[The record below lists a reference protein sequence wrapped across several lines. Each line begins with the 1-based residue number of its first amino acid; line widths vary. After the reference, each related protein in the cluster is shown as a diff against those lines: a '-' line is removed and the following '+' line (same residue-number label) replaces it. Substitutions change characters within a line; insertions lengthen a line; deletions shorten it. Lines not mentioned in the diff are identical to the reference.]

1 MSLTADQLR
10 HEAMLQ
16 RVATGLLKTNVYPS
30 LADAYKSV
38 REILLAQEEIKSAAQ
53 LNRITKAISK
63 SVTEIYSAGWQE
75 VTKELQSLAVY
86 ESSYYA
92 ELIGKW
98 NDVDL
103 STPGSKSIIDY
114 VNAALMVLGE
124 GERAKV
130 GAWAEFVNTSVAEYI
145 EQYNNLV
152 KIGYTRGATVQQIA
166 RSLKTFNDGLAK
178 QQAEALA
185 RTGVMHYAQSA
196 REAMAVD
203 NRDIIDKRYYL
214 SLLDNRTTL
223 GCRSLH
229 GKTWDIEDDNY
240 VRLPRHFRCLTGDT
254 LVSTCSDVSSV
265 YKRAYKG
272 AMVDIRTK
280 SGRRIKITPNHP
292 VLASFGWVAAEKL
305 NVGDKLFCV
314 ENVSAAFKDYK
325 NNAVTKFSELFSS
338 CEVSVD
344 SSFVTN
350 RPTTAED
357 FHSDVTDSN
366 VDVIDIDGFTWN
378 RVAESIRDSV
388 KNKLLVFGSS
398 IKLSLFAGGNSA
410 LEVMRKRF
418 TSNAF
423 IGSYD
428 KSSPFFGS
436 GVIHPCL
443 LLLRSI
449 SSAYA
454 SGFKSFNSSFYRASK
469 TNSFSNAIYANT
481 GTEGGEDGIN
491 LSISEF
497 GVPSIDASN
506 SASLQGFMDGGRTKA
521 SDIANFL
528 DGIIGNGSELDEIVD
543 IRLFEFD
550 GHVYNLENKDNW
562 YTSNGIVTHNCRSSY
577 VFLLEGQ
584 DKPIGMAPA
593 IGSGADY
600 PTDDDKKPTYKGRK
614 DLGKFK
620 IEQVPADISPDAW
633 LRQQSREFVI
643 DSLGKTRAELFLDGG
658 LKIESMTDTFGN
670 PLTLE
675 QLRERD
681 SKAFAKIG
689 I

>member
-75 VTKELQSLAVY
+75 ATKELQSLAVY
-86 ESSYYA
+86 ESSYYS

-98 NDVDL
+98 NDVEL
-103 STPGSKSIIDY
+103 ATPGSRSIIDY

-130 GAWAEFVNTSVAEYI
+130 GAWAEFVNTSVVEYI

-203 NRDIIDKRYYL
+203 NRDIIDKRYFL
-214 SLLDNRTTL
+214 AMLDNRTSL

-229 GKTWDIEDDNY
+229 GRTWQLEDDSY
-240 VRLPRHFRCLTGDT
+240 VRLPRHFRC
-254 LVSTCSDVSSV
+254 
-265 YKRAYKG
+265 
-272 AMVDIRTK
+272 
-280 SGRRIKITPNHP
+280 
-292 VLASFGWVAAEKL
+292 
-305 NVGDKLFCV
+305 
-314 ENVSAAFKDYK
+314 
-325 NNAVTKFSELFSS
+325 
-338 CEVSVD
+338 
-344 SSFVTN
+344 
-350 RPTTAED
+350 
-357 FHSDVTDSN
+357 
-366 VDVIDIDGFTWN
+366 
-378 RVAESIRDSV
+378 
-388 KNKLLVFGSS
+388 
-398 IKLSLFAGGNSA
+398 
-410 LEVMRKRF
+410 
-418 TSNAF
+418 
-423 IGSYD
+423 
-428 KSSPFFGS
+428 
-436 GVIHPCL
+436 
-443 LLLRSI
+443 
-449 SSAYA
+449 
-454 SGFKSFNSSFYRASK
+454 
-469 TNSFSNAIYANT
+469 
-481 GTEGGEDGIN
+481 
-491 LSISEF
+491 
-497 GVPSIDASN
+497 
-506 SASLQGFMDGGRTKA
+506 
-521 SDIANFL
+521 
-528 DGIIGNGSELDEIVD
+528 
-543 IRLFEFD
+543 
-550 GHVYNLENKDNW
+550 
-562 YTSNGIVTHNCRSSY
+562 RSSY
-577 VFLLEGQ
+577 VYLLEGQ

-614 DLGKFK
+614 DLGTFK
-620 IEQVPADISPDAW
+620 IEQVPADISPDTW

>member
-38 REILLAQEEIKSAAQ
+38 REILLEQEEIKSAAQ
-53 LNRITKAISK
+53 LNRITKAISA

-103 STPGSKSIIDY
+103 SLPGSKSVIDY

-130 GAWAEFVNTSVAEYI
+130 GAWAEFVNTSTQEYI
-145 EQYNNLV
+145 QQYNNLV
-152 KIGYTRGATVQQIA
+152 KIGYTRGATVQQISK
-166 RSLKTFNDGLAK
+166 SLRTFNDGLAK

-185 RTGVMHYAQSA
+185 RTGVMHYAQRA

-203 NRDIIDKRYYL
+203 NRDIIDKRYYMA
-214 SLLDNRTTL
+214 LLDNRTTL

-229 GKTWDIEDDNY
+229 GRTWQLEDDSY
-240 VRLPRHFRCLTGDT
+240 VRLPRHFR
-254 LVSTCSDVSSV
+254 
-265 YKRAYKG
+265 
-272 AMVDIRTK
+272 
-280 SGRRIKITPNHP
+280 
-292 VLASFGWVAAEKL
+292 
-305 NVGDKLFCV
+305 
-314 ENVSAAFKDYK
+314 
-325 NNAVTKFSELFSS
+325 
-338 CEVSVD
+338 
-344 SSFVTN
+344 
-350 RPTTAED
+350 
-357 FHSDVTDSN
+357 
-366 VDVIDIDGFTWN
+366 
-378 RVAESIRDSV
+378 
-388 KNKLLVFGSS
+388 
-398 IKLSLFAGGNSA
+398 
-410 LEVMRKRF
+410 
-418 TSNAF
+418 
-423 IGSYD
+423 
-428 KSSPFFGS
+428 
-436 GVIHPCL
+436 
-443 LLLRSI
+443 
-449 SSAYA
+449 
-454 SGFKSFNSSFYRASK
+454 
-469 TNSFSNAIYANT
+469 
-481 GTEGGEDGIN
+481 
-491 LSISEF
+491 
-497 GVPSIDASN
+497 
-506 SASLQGFMDGGRTKA
+506 
-521 SDIANFL
+521 
-528 DGIIGNGSELDEIVD
+528 
-543 IRLFEFD
+543 
-550 GHVYNLENKDNW
+550 
-562 YTSNGIVTHNCRSSY
+562 CRSSY

-584 DKPIGMAPA
+584 DKPIGMSPA

-600 PTDDDKKPTYKGRK
+600 PTEGDKKPTYKGRK

-670 PLTLE
+670 PLTLD